1 MILGRRD
8 VPRADAGRF
17 RDPVRIGWIG
27 SSVNLHEL
35 DVIAPAL
42 REISRTRRVVLVVIS
57 DEAVSVDGVVVENV
71 PWSLDSQAD
80 RVADLDIGIMPLAD
94 SPWSRGKC
102 SYKLLQ
108 YMAAGLP
115 AVASPVGMNVEV
127 VEDGRSGLFAT
138 ETRGWVG
145 ALERLMDDPAL
156 AGAVGREGRKVVESR
171 FGYPEQARRWKE
183 FLVGVSGVRVDG

>member
-1 MILGRRD
+1 MLDLG
-8 VPRADAGRF
+8 G
-17 RDPVRIGWIG
+17 
-27 SSVNLHEL
+27 
-35 DVIAPAL
+35 
-42 REISRTRRVVLVVIS
+42 VLGL
-57 DEAVSVDGVVVENV
+57 DGVVVENV
-71 PWSLDSQAD
+71 PWSLDSKAE